1 MLNVVDFAKEKP
13 KGNRLSFFILPAII
27 LTVFGC
33 MPRDKG
39 RVRLDVSWEKM
50 MQRQDMTWD
59 TLTSSIYDAPVLGNP
74 LMGVI
79 VHSPDQKQKGM
90 DDNVILFDLNRS
102 DVVDTCSLVP
112 GAHFFSR
119 LMLGQFALHTR
130 GRIQSTNL
138 RFDLW
143 NAELMGSIVT
153 DSGSV
158 KLRAFVH
165 SSLPLLVAEASFTG
179 AESAT
184 WEYLP
189 VPAGKIT
196 LVGNFGERLP
206 KPCTTNRNTL
216 KETRANMVQFRQK
229 LSPGLEYAIGTVT
242 ENNYKGIRFF
252 SSISV
257 SRNSLGRELD
267 AFSELKRGTMVNFES
282 LLSSHRRWWH
292 QYYEKTFISL
302 PDLKLEN
309 FYWLQK
315 YKAAC
320 GIIRSA
326 PIILPGDPGQAIRKQ
341 RWAEAALDFAAE
353 GHPDSSL
360 KQLEKYLSLLTPNT
374 LKSTDNTANASETA
388 LSTIQKML
396 LQYKDS
402 TLYVFPGIP
411 KVWKNVSYHGIMAG
425 SSYMISAVYANG
437 RTDFISIMSLD
448 GKSFKL
454 QTDLPA
460 DSLGI
465 ESKPPV
471 RVRKAGEHLLEIWMP
486 RSERV
491 ILYRKGRRQRFII
504 EPADTE
510 SQQGNNFG
518 YRKEV
523 QDTR

>member
-1 MLNVVDFAKEKP
+1 MMKIVDFRTEKL
-13 KGNRLSFFILPAII
+13 KGNRLSFYILPAII
-27 LTVFGC
+27 LAVMSCT
-33 MPRDKG
+33 PRDKG

-50 MQRQDMTWD
+50 MQRQDMIWD
-59 TLTSSIYDAPVLGNP
+59 TLTPSIYDAPVLGNP

-79 VHSPDQKQKGM
+79 VHSPDQKHKGM
-90 DDNVILFDLNRS
+90 DNHVILFDLNRS
-102 DVVDTCSLVP
+102 DVVDTCSLTP

-130 GRIQSTNL
+130 GKIQSINL
-138 RFDLW
+138 RFDIW
-143 NAELMGSIVT
+143 NAELKGKIVT
-153 DSGSV
+153 DSGSLN
-158 KLRAFVH
+158 LRAFVH
-165 SSLPLLVAEASFTG
+165 SSLPLLVTEANFTG
-179 AESAT
+179 AESAD
-184 WEYLP
+184 WEFIP
-189 VPAGKIT
+189 VAVGKIS
-196 LVGNFGERLP
+196 LIGDYGEKLP
-206 KPCTTNRNTL
+206 KPCISNRNTL
-216 KETRANMVQFRQK
+216 KETRANMVQYRQK
-229 LSPGLEYAIGTVT
+229 LRPGLEYTIGTVT
-242 ENNYKGIRFF
+242 EKNYKGIRFF

-257 SRNSLGRELD
+257 SSNSQGRELD
-267 AFSELKRGTMVNFES
+267 AFSELKRGTLVNSES
-282 LLSSHRRWWH
+282 LVSSHRRWWH

-320 GIIRSA
+320 GIIRSV
-326 PIILPGDPGQAIRKQ
+326 PIILPGDPSQAMKNR
-341 RWAEAALDFAAE
+341 RWAEAALDYAAE

-374 LKSTDNTANASETA
+374 LKSTDNSANASETA

-411 KVWKNVSYHGIMAG
+411 KAWKNISFHGIMAG

-437 RTDFISIMSLD
+437 RTDFISIISLD
-448 GKSFKL
+448 GKPCKL

-471 RVRKAGEHLLEIWMP
+471 RVRKAGEHLLEILMP

-491 ILYRKGRRQRFII
+491 ILYRKGRRQRFIV

-518 YRKEV
+518 YRKEI